1 MSRDKNNFQGDDYD
15 EEISAVY
22 RRASVELPAPELDT
36 HILWQAKV
44 AAEKKALN
52 DEENKQNSKIQK
64 GKKSFWLHWQWGGSV
79 VASVLLVSLVLWVN
93 NPEEMTLTDISE
105 ESVAASFDTATQ
117 GEIAE
122 TELFNDPLAAQ
133 SALGRTGLSE
143 KREFVETAD
152 IGLSDGALVVQETTE
167 QVDTIES
174 VYSSESQ
181 VADIRPA
188 VLPADDSFSSKMTK
202 ADLMAD
208 AAVAQELVSAQE
220 AKDNLNASKMQSIA
234 DELVAANTLAESEV
248 SESLEREQEV
258 TAVDSIIQLEKVE
271 KIQVTGSRIRRVEEN
286 EKEAQ
291 TPDLYLDDVKLDA
304 EVEGLVQQAKRLQ
317 RVLYNTEIQNPE
329 DEKRL
334 NSQLV
339 DLQTQLSE
347 VLVNRKQLTPEW
359 EVLPRY
365 LEVLTPDQQQALRAK
380 LDLIK

>member
-1 MSRDKNNFQGDDYD
+1 MSRDKNNFQSDDYD
-15 EEISAVY
+15 EEISAIY
-22 RRASVELPAPELDT
+22 KRASVELPVPELDT

-52 DEENKQNSKIQK
+52 HEENKQNSKIQK

-93 NPEEMTLTDISE
+93 NPEEMTLADISE
-105 ESVAASFDTATQ
+105 ESVAGAFDAATKETA
-117 GEIAE
+117 EA
-122 TELFNDPLAAQ
+122 ELFNEPLAAQ
-133 SALGRTGLSE
+133 SALDRTGLSG
-143 KREFVETAD
+143 KRESIENAD
-152 IGLSDGALVVQETTE
+152 IGLSDGALVVQETAE

-174 VYSSESQ
+174 VYASESQ
-181 VADIRPA
+181 VADIQPA
-188 VLPADDSFSSKMTK
+188 VLPADNSFSSKMTK

-304 EVEGLVQQAKRLQ
+304 EVEGLVQQTKRLQ

-334 NSQLV
+334 ISQLV

-380 LDLIK
+380 LDLIE